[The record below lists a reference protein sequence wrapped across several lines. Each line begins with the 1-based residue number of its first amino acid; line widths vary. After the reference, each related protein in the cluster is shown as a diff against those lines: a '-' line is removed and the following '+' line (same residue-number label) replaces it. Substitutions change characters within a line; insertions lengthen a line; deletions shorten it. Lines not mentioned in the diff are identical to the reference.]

1 MLNKGIPYLSLFS
14 GAGGLDLGLERA
26 GFSPAL
32 CVENDEDSRQT
43 IELNRPAWKLA
54 NPGDIHSL
62 TGSQIIKQLGIK
74 RRKLPLLVGG
84 PPCQPFSKSGYWSS
98 GDSLRLLDPRS
109 KTIQAFLNAVE
120 ITLPKI
126 VLLENVK
133 GILYNKKDEGLRL
146 IQSAFKEINKRNQ
159 TEYIPYVFTLNSAE
173 FGIPQMRER
182 VFVVA
187 NIDGKTFFPPLPT
200 HGPESVGKNDFLT
213 AWDAIGIYDK
223 DNWPNEL
230 NLSGRWA
237 KLIPSIPEGYNYL
250 WHTQR
255 NGGEPLFGWRTRYW
269 SFLLKLAKNRPAWT
283 IQAEPGPATGP
294 FHWKN
299 RLLSIQELCALQ
311 TFPKN
316 YKISGN
322 RRSAVRQIGNA
333 VPVALGEL
341 LGLSIKNQ
349 FFNYD
354 IGIKLTS
361 LPKRRRDCPTSERTS
376 KVPAEYLKLRG
387 KHSDHPGVGLGP
399 GILKR
404 EIRRSTEND
413 K

>member
-1 MLNKGIPYLSLFS
+1 M
-14 GAGGLDLGLERA
+14 
-26 GFSPAL
+26 
-32 CVENDEDSRQT
+32 
-43 IELNRPAWKLA
+43 
-54 NPGDIHSL
+54 
-62 TGSQIIKQLGIK
+62 
-74 RRKLPLLVGG
+74 
-84 PPCQPFSKSGYWSS
+84 
-98 GDSLRLLDPRS
+98 
-109 KTIQAFLNAVE
+109 
-120 ITLPKI
+120 
-126 VLLENVK
+126 
-133 GILYNKKDEGLRL
+133 RL

-159 TEYIPYVFTLNSAE
+159 TQYIPYVFTLNAAA

-182 VFVVA
+182 VFVIA
-187 NIDGKTFFPPLPT
+187 NIDGETFVPPLPT
-200 HGPESVGKNDFLT
+200 HGPESVVKKDFLT
-213 AWDAIGIYDK
+213 AWDAIGSYDK

-341 LGLSIKNQ
+341 LGLSVKNQ

-354 IGIKLTS
+354 IEIKLTS

-404 EIRRSTEND
+404 ERRRPIE